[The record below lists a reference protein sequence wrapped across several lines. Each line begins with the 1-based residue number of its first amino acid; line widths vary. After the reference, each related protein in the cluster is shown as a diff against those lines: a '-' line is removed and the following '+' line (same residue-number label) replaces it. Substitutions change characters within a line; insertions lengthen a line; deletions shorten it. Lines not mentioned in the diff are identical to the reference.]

1 MSEFVVETVGL
12 SKAYAGNMVLKEVDF
27 SVRAGEVH
35 CIVGEN
41 GAGKSTLIKL
51 LSGAVAATEGAVIVN
66 STKVGRMTPARASH
80 LGIQTVYQENVLA
93 YSMSVAENIYTG
105 QESTGPLGLYNKRDA
120 LSHASKLM
128 ADLGIHLDP
137 AQLVSQLSAAE
148 RQYVKI
154 LRAMARNVRVLILDE
169 PTTMFSRDDIARVL
183 DIVTRIRDKGVAV
196 IYISHHLQEVV
207 QIADRISV
215 LRDGVKVREYDN
227 SGKNTDL
234 QLLVN
239 DMVGRPV
246 ESFYKGVRHSVGDV
260 AVQVRGLQLR
270 KNGPEISFDI
280 HRGEVLGIAGMVGS
294 GRTEIVRAIFGADR
308 KYAGSLSADG
318 LPIRIGNPWHAIR
331 HDFAFVTEDRQ
342 RQGLALNMSVLE
354 NMHQVRMN
362 KSKGILYTAS
372 RARQEIA
379 EVYDAVS
386 IRGCTPDTPVYH
398 LSGGNQQKVVLGKWL
413 MVDSQFVI
421 LDEPTR
427 GIDVNAKSEIYQL
440 ISELARNGKS
450 ILMVSSDMPEL
461 IALCDR
467 ILVMRKGAI
476 SGEIPRE
483 QISEQ
488 EILAKAL
495 EVDL

>member
-1 MSEFVVETVGL
+1 MSDFVVETKGL
-12 SKAYAGNMVLKEVDF
+12 SKAYAGNMVLKKVDF
-27 SVRAGEVH
+27 TVCPGEVH

-51 LSGAVAATEGAVIVN
+51 LSGAVAPTEGVVLVN
-66 STKVGRMTPARASH
+66 GMKVGSMTPGRASQ

-93 YSMSVAENIYTG
+93 YSMSVAENIFSG
-105 QESTGPLGLYNKRDA
+105 QESRSPLGLYNRRDA
-120 LSHASKLM
+120 ISRASRLM
-128 ADLGIHLDP
+128 QEMGIHLDP

-169 PTTMFSRDDIARVL
+169 PTTMFSRNDVARVL
-183 DIVTRIRDKGVAV
+183 DIVMRIRDKGVAV

-215 LRDGVKVREYDN
+215 LRDGVKVREYN
-227 SGKNTDL
+227 NAEKNTDL

-239 DMVGRPV
+239 DMVGRSV
-246 ESFYKGVRHSVGDV
+246 ESFYRSMRHSVGDV
-260 AVQVRGLQLR
+260 AVQVRDLR
-270 KNGPEISFDI
+270 LSRNSPKISFDI
-280 HRGEVLGIAGMVGS
+280 YRGEVLGIAGMVGS
-294 GRTEIVRAIFGADR
+294 GRTEIARAIFGADK
-308 KYAGSLSADG
+308 KYAGSLSVNG
-318 LPIRIGNPWHAIR
+318 TSIRIQNPRHAIG

-354 NMHQVRMN
+354 NMHQVHMN
-362 KSKGILYTAS
+362 KSRGLLYSLSKAREGIK
-372 RARQEIA
+372 
-379 EVYDAVS
+379 EVYEAVN
-386 IRGCTPDTPVYH
+386 IRGCTPDTPVYQ

-413 MVDSQFVI
+413 MVDSQFLI

-427 GIDVNAKSEIYQL
+427 GIDVNAKSEIYHL
-440 ISELARNGKS
+440 ISTLAHSGKS
-450 ILMVSSDMPEL
+450 ILMISSDMPEL

-467 ILVMRKGAI
+467 ILVMRNGGI